1 MNYNRK
7 IMRLELS
14 AEKALNGGYYYAE
27 LLLPAADYEIKD
39 AMQRTRAGGR
49 ENTVEVSILE
59 CDILPDLQDI
69 RLDTFSLD
77 ELNFLAKRL
86 ASLPD
91 EELPVFYA
99 VTEQIFNDADEN
111 PVSIKDLINCTYGL
125 DTVPVAHNVSNLSEL
140 GRFAFENELLS
151 DLEGIPESAV
161 PFLNAE
167 QIGRVQQKNDNGV
180 FEGRLYIPTVHYD
193 RPEIYDGVT
202 LPEEEPENAA
212 FLLKVGAYPKSAFF
226 DEDPALHDLCLP
238 ADSDEL
244 FNVTAKCGE
253 PEINLCFCYEFYS
266 SIPQITSDMFDSMEE
281 IDELN
286 TLAQR
291 IAAMSESEQ
300 TKFKAVLDAENTASI
315 HDALNAAQN
324 LWRYEFT
331 AEPDTADAFFK
342 KYILENTS
350 TEFDSRWLENLL
362 PRNEADKLLGR
373 IGAAVTDYG
382 VISARNGHL
391 FKPVPYDEPEAK
403 ELKTQAM
410 TEEKLDVIE
419 ILDRRAL
426 FSNGRLMPEQIPE
439 GLYAYD
445 LRHSDDGG
453 RFCSI
458 EPKVGVNH
466 GGTVL
471 MRDILDF
478 GESGYIPLDEDTEPN
493 FLGETR
499 QYRSL
504 PRKKPRTKPCR
515 WEVCNM
521 SISTVTTDDL
531 RHMNGKEGLVL
542 QGCGGDPQEWLDGI
556 NELLTDEGI
565 LKDGSKFENI
575 SVFQNGSLTNIL
587 FPFEDG
593 VEIDMGKLAMWR
605 LHSHEQFGGTW
616 LSDYVPNRLGGF
628 ITEHEPDKI
637 KPDCRLIGE
646 DGNIFNLMGLAART
660 LRHNGLAEQAT
671 EMAGRIHECGS
682 YDEALCIIG
691 EYVNITGSEES
702 EDEDEG
708 MGMRL

>member
-14 AEKALNGGYYYAE
+14 AENPVHGGYYYAE

-39 AMQRTRAGGR
+39 AMQRTRAVGR

-59 CDILPDLQDI
+59 CDILPEMQDI

-125 DTVPVAHNVSNLSEL
+125 DTVPVAHNVSNLAEL

-167 QIGRVQQKNDNGV
+167 QIGRVQQKNDKGI
-180 FEGRLYIPTVHYD
+180 FEGNLYIPTVHYD
-193 RPEIYDGVT
+193 RPEVYDGKS
-202 LPEEEPENAA
+202 LPEEEAENSV
-212 FLLKVGAYPKSAFF
+212 FLLKVGSYPKHSFSAGT
-226 DEDPALHDLCLP
+226 PALYDLRLP
-238 ADSDEL
+238 ANSDKL
-244 FNVTAKCGE
+244 FNITRACGE

-266 SIPQITSDMFDSMEE
+266 SVPQITSDMFESMEE

-286 TLAQR
+286 SLAQR
-291 IAAMSESEQ
+291 ITRMSEAEQ
-300 TKFKAVLDAENTASI
+300 VKFKAILDAENTASI
-315 HDALNAAQN
+315 QDALNVAQN

-350 TEFDSRWLENLL
+350 TEFDSKWLENLL

-373 IGAAVTDYG
+373 IGATLTDYG

-403 ELKTQAM
+403 ELKTQAL

-419 ILDRRAL
+419 VLDRRAL

-445 LRHSDDGG
+445 LRHSDDGD

-493 FLGETR
+493 FLGETM
-499 QYRSL
+499 
-504 PRKKPRTKPCR
+504 T
-515 WEVCNM
+515 
-521 SISTVTTDDL
+521 
-531 RHMNGKEGLVL
+531 
-542 QGCGGDPQEWLDGI
+542 
-556 NELLTDEGI
+556 
-565 LKDGSKFENI
+565 
-575 SVFQNGSLTNIL
+575 
-587 FPFEDG
+587 
-593 VEIDMGKLAMWR
+593 
-605 LHSHEQFGGTW
+605 
-616 LSDYVPNRLGGF
+616 
-628 ITEHEPDKI
+628 
-637 KPDCRLIGE
+637 
-646 DGNIFNLMGLAART
+646 
-660 LRHNGLAEQAT
+660 AT
-671 EMAGRIHECGS
+671 EFAEE
-682 YDEALCIIG
+682 EAQDK
-691 EYVNITGSEES
+691 TMQT
-702 EDEDEG
+702 EG
-708 MGMRL
+708 MGMSL

>member
-1 MNYNRK
+1 MTYNRK

-27 LLLPAADYEIKD
+27 LLLPAADYELKD
-39 AMQRTRAGGR
+39 AMQRARAVGR

-59 CDILPDLQDI
+59 CDILPELQDI

-77 ELNFLAKRL
+77 ELNFFAKRL

-151 DLEGIPESAV
+151 DLEDIPESAV

-202 LPEEEPENAA
+202 LPDEEPKNAA
-212 FLLKVGAYPKSAFF
+212 FLLKVGAYPKSAFS

-244 FNVTAKCGE
+244 FNVTDKCGE

-300 TKFKAVLDAENTASI
+300 TKFKAVLNAENTATLKG
-315 HDALNAAQN
+315 ALDIAQN
-324 LWRYEFT
+324 LWRYEFA
-331 AEPDTADAFFK
+331 AEPDTADTFFK
-342 KYILENTS
+342 DYVAENADTR
-350 TEFDSRWLENLL
+350 FDNRWLGGLFA
-362 PRNEADKLLGR
+362 RNEGERLLGR
-373 IGAAVTDYG
+373 IGATLTDYG
-382 VISARNGHL
+382 VVSARNGHL

-403 ELKTQAM
+403 ELKTQAL

-445 LRHSDDGG
+445 LRHSDDGD

-493 FLGETR
+493 FLGET
-499 QYRSL
+499 
-504 PRKKPRTKPCR
+504 
-515 WEVCNM
+515 M
-521 SISTVTTDDL
+521 TVSEFAEEEAQDET
-531 RHMNGKEGLVL
+531 L
-542 QGCGGDPQEWLDGI
+542 QMGG
-556 NELLTDEGI
+556 
-565 LKDGSKFENI
+565 
-575 SVFQNGSLTNIL
+575 
-587 FPFEDG
+587 
-593 VEIDMGKLAMWR
+593 M
-605 LHSHEQFGGTW
+605 
-616 LSDYVPNRLGGF
+616 
-628 ITEHEPDKI
+628 
-637 KPDCRLIGE
+637 
-646 DGNIFNLMGLAART
+646 
-660 LRHNGLAEQAT
+660 
-671 EMAGRIHECGS
+671 
-682 YDEALCIIG
+682 
-691 EYVNITGSEES
+691 
-702 EDEDEG
+702 
-708 MGMRL
+708 

>member
-27 LLLPAADYEIKD
+27 LLLPAADYEVKD
-39 AMQRTRAGGR
+39 AMQRTRAVGR

-59 CDILPDLQDI
+59 CDILPELQDI

-77 ELNFLAKRL
+77 ELNFFAKRL
-86 ASLPD
+86 SSLPN

-125 DTVPVAHNVSNLSEL
+125 DTVPVAHNVSNLAEL

-212 FLLKVGAYPKSAFF
+212 FLLKVGAYPKSAFS

-244 FNVTAKCGE
+244 FNVTDKCGE

-300 TKFKAVLDAENTASI
+300 TKFKAVLNAENTATLKG
-315 HDALNAAQN
+315 ALDIAQN
-324 LWRYEFT
+324 LWRYEFA
-331 AEPDTADAFFK
+331 AEPDTADTFFK
-342 KYILENTS
+342 DYVAENADTR
-350 TEFDSRWLENLL
+350 FDNRWLGGLFA
-362 PRNEADKLLGR
+362 RNEGERLLGR
-373 IGAAVTDYG
+373 LGATLTDYG
-382 VISARNGHL
+382 VISTRNGHL

-403 ELKTQAM
+403 ELKTQAL

-419 ILDRRAL
+419 VLDRRAL
-426 FSNGRLMPEQIPE
+426 FSNGRLMPEEIPE

-445 LRHSDDGG
+445 LRHSDDGD

-493 FLGETR
+493 FLGDEMTPSEFAEEEVQDET
-499 QYRSL
+499 
-504 PRKKPRTKPCR
+504 
-515 WEVCNM
+515 
-521 SISTVTTDDL
+521 
-531 RHMNGKEGLVL
+531 L
-542 QGCGGDPQEWLDGI
+542 QMGG
-556 NELLTDEGI
+556 
-565 LKDGSKFENI
+565 
-575 SVFQNGSLTNIL
+575 
-587 FPFEDG
+587 
-593 VEIDMGKLAMWR
+593 M
-605 LHSHEQFGGTW
+605 
-616 LSDYVPNRLGGF
+616 
-628 ITEHEPDKI
+628 
-637 KPDCRLIGE
+637 
-646 DGNIFNLMGLAART
+646 
-660 LRHNGLAEQAT
+660 
-671 EMAGRIHECGS
+671 
-682 YDEALCIIG
+682 
-691 EYVNITGSEES
+691 
-702 EDEDEG
+702 
-708 MGMRL
+708 

>member
-1 MNYNRK
+1 MTYNKK
-7 IMRLELS
+7 IMKLELS
-14 AEKALNGGYYYAE
+14 AENPVHGGYYYAE

-39 AMQRTRAGGR
+39 AMQRARAVGR

-59 CDILPDLQDI
+59 CDILPELQDI

-86 ASLPD
+86 ASLPN

-99 VTEQIFNDADEN
+99 VTERIFNDADEN
-111 PVSIKDLINCTYGL
+111 PVSIKDLINCTYSL
-125 DTVPVAHNVSNLSEL
+125 DTVPVAHNVSNLAEL

-151 DLEGIPESAV
+151 VLDGIPESAV

-193 RPEIYDGVT
+193 RPEVYDGKS
-202 LPEEEPENAA
+202 LPEEEAENSV
-212 FLLKVGAYPKSAFF
+212 FLLKVGSYPKQSFSAGT
-226 DEDPALHDLCLP
+226 PALYDLRLP
-238 ADSDEL
+238 ADSDKL
-244 FNVTAKCGE
+244 FNITRACGE

-266 SIPQITSDMFDSMEE
+266 SVPQITSDMFESMEG

-286 TLAQR
+286 CLAQR
-291 IAAMSESEQ
+291 ITRMSEAEQ
-300 TKFKAVLDAENTASI
+300 VKFKAVLDAENTASI
-315 HDALNAAQN
+315 HDALNVAQN
-324 LWRYEFT
+324 LWRYKFT

-391 FKPVPYDEPEAK
+391 FEPVPYDEPEAK

-419 ILDRRAL
+419 VLDRRAL

-493 FLGETR
+493 FLGET
-499 QYRSL
+499 
-504 PRKKPRTKPCR
+504 
-515 WEVCNM
+515 M
-521 SISTVTTDDL
+521 TVSEFAEEEAQDET
-531 RHMNGKEGLVL
+531 M
-542 QGCGGDPQEWLDGI
+542 QMGGMQL
-556 NELLTDEGI
+556 
-565 LKDGSKFENI
+565 
-575 SVFQNGSLTNIL
+575 
-587 FPFEDG
+587 
-593 VEIDMGKLAMWR
+593 
-605 LHSHEQFGGTW
+605 
-616 LSDYVPNRLGGF
+616 
-628 ITEHEPDKI
+628 
-637 KPDCRLIGE
+637 
-646 DGNIFNLMGLAART
+646 
-660 LRHNGLAEQAT
+660 
-671 EMAGRIHECGS
+671 
-682 YDEALCIIG
+682 
-691 EYVNITGSEES
+691 
-702 EDEDEG
+702 
-708 MGMRL
+708 

>member
-39 AMQRTRAGGR
+39 AMQRTRAVGR

-59 CDILPDLQDI
+59 CDILPELQDI

-91 EELPVFYA
+91 EELPMFYA

-125 DTVPVAHNVSNLSEL
+125 DTVPVAHNVSNLAEL

-180 FEGRLYIPTVHYD
+180 FEGRLYIPTVHYE
-193 RPEIYDGVT
+193 RPEVYDGVT
-202 LPEEEPENAA
+202 LPEEEPENAT
-212 FLLKVGAYPKSAFF
+212 FLLKVGAYPKSTFS
-226 DEDPALHDLCLP
+226 DEDPALHDLRLP

-244 FNVTAKCGE
+244 FNVTDKCGE
-253 PEINLCFCYEFYS
+253 PEIDLCFCYEFYS

-300 TKFKAVLDAENTASI
+300 VMFKAVLDAENTASI
-315 HDALNAAQN
+315 QDALNVAQN
-324 LWRYEFT
+324 LWRYEFA
-331 AEPDTADAFFK
+331 AEPDTADGFFK
-342 KYILENTS
+342 KYIYENTS
-350 TEFDSRWLENLL
+350 TEFDSKWLENLL

-391 FKPVPYDEPEAK
+391 FEPVPYDEPEVK
-403 ELKTQAM
+403 EIEEQAM
-410 TEEKLDVIE
+410 TDEKLDVIE
-419 ILDRRAL
+419 ILDRKAL
-426 FSNGRLMPEQIPE
+426 FSNGRLMPEEIPE

-445 LRHSDDGG
+445 LRHSDDGS

-458 EPKVGVNH
+458 EPRVGVNH
-466 GGTVL
+466 GGTILLKEV
-471 MRDILDF
+471 LDF
-478 GESGYIPLDEDTEPN
+478 GEQGYIALDDDTEPN
-493 FLGETR
+493 FTGEEMT
-499 QYRSL
+499 
-504 PRKKPRTKPCR
+504 
-515 WEVCNM
+515 
-521 SISTVTTDDL
+521 
-531 RHMNGKEGLVL
+531 
-542 QGCGGDPQEWLDGI
+542 
-556 NELLTDEGI
+556 
-565 LKDGSKFENI
+565 
-575 SVFQNGSLTNIL
+575 
-587 FPFEDG
+587 
-593 VEIDMGKLAMWR
+593 
-605 LHSHEQFGGTW
+605 
-616 LSDYVPNRLGGF
+616 
-628 ITEHEPDKI
+628 
-637 KPDCRLIGE
+637 
-646 DGNIFNLMGLAART
+646 
-660 LRHNGLAEQAT
+660 AEEFAEEET
-671 EMAGRIHECGS
+671 I
-682 YDEALCIIG
+682 DEALQMG
-691 EYVNITGSEES
+691 
-702 EDEDEG
+702 G
-708 MGMRL
+708 M

>member
-14 AEKALNGGYYYAE
+14 AENPVHGGYYYAE
-27 LLLPAADYEIKD
+27 LLLPAADYELKD
-39 AMQRTRAGGR
+39 AMQRTRAVGR

-59 CDILPDLQDI
+59 CDILPELQDI
-69 RLDTFSLD
+69 RLDTFRLD

-86 ASLPD
+86 ASLPN

-99 VTEQIFNDADEN
+99 VTEQVFNDTDEN

-125 DTVPVAHNVSNLSEL
+125 DTVPVAHNVSNLAEL

-193 RPEIYDGVT
+193 RPEIYDGKS
-202 LPEEEPENAA
+202 LPEEETENSV
-212 FLLKVGAYPKSAFF
+212 FLLKVGSYPKQSFS

-244 FNVTAKCGE
+244 FNVTDKCGE

-266 SIPQITSDMFDSMEE
+266 SVPQITSDMFESMEE

-286 TLAQR
+286 SLAQR
-291 IAAMSESEQ
+291 ITRMSEAEQ
-300 TKFKAVLDAENTASI
+300 VKFKAVLDAENTASI
-315 HDALNAAQN
+315 HDALNATQN

-342 KYILENTS
+342 KYIFENTS
-350 TEFDSRWLENLL
+350 TEFDSKWLENLL

-373 IGAAVTDYG
+373 LGATLTDYG

-403 ELKTQAM
+403 ELKTQAL

-419 ILDRRAL
+419 VLDRRAL
-426 FSNGRLMPEQIPE
+426 FSNGRLMPEEIPE

-445 LRHSDDGG
+445 LRHSDDGD

-493 FLGETR
+493 FLGET
-499 QYRSL
+499 
-504 PRKKPRTKPCR
+504 
-515 WEVCNM
+515 M
-521 SISTVTTDDL
+521 TVS
-531 RHMNGKEGLVL
+531 E
-542 QGCGGDPQEWLDGI
+542 
-556 NELLTDEGI
+556 
-565 LKDGSKFENI
+565 F
-575 SVFQNGSLTNIL
+575 
-587 FPFEDG
+587 
-593 VEIDMGKLAMWR
+593 
-605 LHSHEQFGGTW
+605 
-616 LSDYVPNRLGGF
+616 
-628 ITEHEPDKI
+628 
-637 KPDCRLIGE
+637 
-646 DGNIFNLMGLAART
+646 
-660 LRHNGLAEQAT
+660 AEEEAQ
-671 EMAGRIHECGS
+671 
-682 YDEALCIIG
+682 DEAMQ
-691 EYVNITGSEES
+691 
-702 EDEDEG
+702 
-708 MGMRL
+708 MGGI

>member
-1 MNYNRK
+1 MTYNRK

-27 LLLPAADYEIKD
+27 LLLPAAGYEIKD
-39 AMQRTRAGGR
+39 AMQRTRAVGR

-59 CDILPDLQDI
+59 CDILPELQDI

-99 VTEQIFNDADEN
+99 VTEQIFNEADEN
-111 PVSIKDLINCTYGL
+111 PVSIKDLINCTYSL

-212 FLLKVGAYPKSAFF
+212 FLLKVGAYPKSTFS
-226 DEDPALHDLCLP
+226 DEDPALHDLRLP

-244 FNVTAKCGE
+244 FNVTDKCGE
-253 PEINLCFCYEFYS
+253 PEIDLCFCYEFYS

-300 TKFKAVLDAENTASI
+300 VMFKAVLDAENTASI
-315 HDALNAAQN
+315 QDAMNVAQN
-324 LWRYEFT
+324 LWRYEFS
-331 AEPDTADAFFK
+331 AMPDTADAFFK
-342 KYILENTS
+342 NYVAENADTR
-350 TEFDSRWLENLL
+350 FDSRWLGGLFA
-362 PRNEADKLLGR
+362 RNEGERLLGR
-373 IGAAVTDYG
+373 LGATLTDYG

-391 FKPVPYDEPEAK
+391 FEPVPYDEPEVK
-403 ELKTQAM
+403 EIEEQAM
-410 TEEKLDVIE
+410 TDEKLDVIE
-419 ILDRRAL
+419 ILDRKAL
-426 FSNGRLMPEQIPE
+426 FSNGRLMPEEIPE

-445 LRHSDDGG
+445 LRHSDDGS

-458 EPKVGVNH
+458 EPRVGVNH
-466 GGTVL
+466 GGTILLKEV
-471 MRDILDF
+471 LDF
-478 GESGYIPLDEDTEPN
+478 GEQGYIALDDDTEPN
-493 FLGETR
+493 FTGEEMTP
-499 QYRSL
+499 S
-504 PRKKPRTKPCR
+504 
-515 WEVCNM
+515 E
-521 SISTVTTDDL
+521 
-531 RHMNGKEGLVL
+531 
-542 QGCGGDPQEWLDGI
+542 
-556 NELLTDEGI
+556 
-565 LKDGSKFENI
+565 F
-575 SVFQNGSLTNIL
+575 
-587 FPFEDG
+587 
-593 VEIDMGKLAMWR
+593 
-605 LHSHEQFGGTW
+605 
-616 LSDYVPNRLGGF
+616 
-628 ITEHEPDKI
+628 
-637 KPDCRLIGE
+637 
-646 DGNIFNLMGLAART
+646 
-660 LRHNGLAEQAT
+660 AEEEAQ
-671 EMAGRIHECGS
+671 
-682 YDEALCIIG
+682 DEALQMG
-691 EYVNITGSEES
+691 
-702 EDEDEG
+702 G
-708 MGMRL
+708 M

>member
-1 MNYNRK
+1 MTYNRK

-39 AMQRTRAGGR
+39 AMQRTRAVGR

-59 CDILPDLQDI
+59 CDILPEMQDI

-77 ELNFLAKRL
+77 EQNFLAKRL

-125 DTVPVAHNVSNLSEL
+125 DTVPVAHNVSNLAEL

-167 QIGRVQQKNDNGV
+167 QIGRVQQKNDKGI
-180 FEGRLYIPTVHYD
+180 FEGNLYIPTVHYD
-193 RPEIYDGVT
+193 RPEVYDGKS
-202 LPEEEPENAA
+202 LPEEEAENSV
-212 FLLKVGAYPKSAFF
+212 FLLKVGSYPKHSFSAGT
-226 DEDPALHDLCLP
+226 PALYDLRLP
-238 ADSDEL
+238 ANSDKL
-244 FNVTAKCGE
+244 FNITRACGE

-266 SIPQITSDMFDSMEE
+266 SVPQITSDMFESMEE

-286 TLAQR
+286 SLAQR
-291 IAAMSESEQ
+291 ITRMSEAEQ
-300 TKFKAVLDAENTASI
+300 VKFKAILDAENTASI
-315 HDALNAAQN
+315 QDALNVAQN

-403 ELKTQAM
+403 ELKTQAL

-419 ILDRRAL
+419 VLDRRAL

-445 LRHSDDGG
+445 LRHSDDGD

-493 FLGETR
+493 FLGETMTV
-499 QYRSL
+499 SEFAEE
-504 PRKKPRTKPCR
+504 
-515 WEVCNM
+515 EVQDE
-521 SISTVTTDDL
+521 T
-531 RHMNGKEGLVL
+531 L
-542 QGCGGDPQEWLDGI
+542 QMGG
-556 NELLTDEGI
+556 
-565 LKDGSKFENI
+565 
-575 SVFQNGSLTNIL
+575 
-587 FPFEDG
+587 
-593 VEIDMGKLAMWR
+593 M
-605 LHSHEQFGGTW
+605 
-616 LSDYVPNRLGGF
+616 
-628 ITEHEPDKI
+628 
-637 KPDCRLIGE
+637 
-646 DGNIFNLMGLAART
+646 
-660 LRHNGLAEQAT
+660 
-671 EMAGRIHECGS
+671 
-682 YDEALCIIG
+682 
-691 EYVNITGSEES
+691 
-702 EDEDEG
+702 
-708 MGMRL
+708 

>member
-14 AEKALNGGYYYAE
+14 AENPVHGGYYYAE

-39 AMQRTRAGGR
+39 AMQRTRAVGR

-59 CDILPDLQDI
+59 CDILPELQDI
-69 RLDTFSLD
+69 RLDTFRLD

-86 ASLPD
+86 ASLPN

-99 VTEQIFNDADEN
+99 VTEQVFNDTDEN

-125 DTVPVAHNVSNLSEL
+125 DTVPVAHNVSNLAEL

-193 RPEIYDGVT
+193 RPEIYDGKS
-202 LPEEEPENAA
+202 LPEEETENSV
-212 FLLKVGAYPKSAFF
+212 FLLKVGSYPKQSFS

-244 FNVTAKCGE
+244 FNVTDKCGE

-266 SIPQITSDMFDSMEE
+266 SVPQITSDMFESMEE

-286 TLAQR
+286 SLAQR
-291 IAAMSESEQ
+291 ITRMSEAEQ
-300 TKFKAVLDAENTASI
+300 VKFKAVLDAENTASI
-315 HDALNAAQN
+315 HDALNATQN

-342 KYILENTS
+342 KYIFENTS
-350 TEFDSRWLENLL
+350 TEFDSKWLENLL

-373 IGAAVTDYG
+373 LGATLTDYG

-403 ELKTQAM
+403 ELKTQAL

-419 ILDRRAL
+419 VLDRRAL
-426 FSNGRLMPEQIPE
+426 FSNGRLMPEEIPE

-445 LRHSDDGG
+445 LRHSDDGD

-493 FLGETR
+493 FLGET
-499 QYRSL
+499 
-504 PRKKPRTKPCR
+504 
-515 WEVCNM
+515 M
-521 SISTVTTDDL
+521 TVS
-531 RHMNGKEGLVL
+531 E
-542 QGCGGDPQEWLDGI
+542 
-556 NELLTDEGI
+556 
-565 LKDGSKFENI
+565 F
-575 SVFQNGSLTNIL
+575 
-587 FPFEDG
+587 
-593 VEIDMGKLAMWR
+593 
-605 LHSHEQFGGTW
+605 
-616 LSDYVPNRLGGF
+616 
-628 ITEHEPDKI
+628 
-637 KPDCRLIGE
+637 
-646 DGNIFNLMGLAART
+646 
-660 LRHNGLAEQAT
+660 AEEEAQ
-671 EMAGRIHECGS
+671 
-682 YDEALCIIG
+682 DEAMQ
-691 EYVNITGSEES
+691 
-702 EDEDEG
+702 
-708 MGMRL
+708 MGGI

>member
-1 MNYNRK
+1 MIYNRK

-59 CDILPDLQDI
+59 CDILPEMQDI

-111 PVSIKDLINCTYGL
+111 PVSIKGLINCTYGL

-167 QIGRVQQKNDNGV
+167 QIGRVQQKNDSGV

-212 FLLKVGAYPKSAFF
+212 FLLKVGAYPKSAFS

-244 FNVTAKCGE
+244 FNVTDKCGE
-253 PEINLCFCYEFYS
+253 PEINLCFCYEFNS

-286 TLAQR
+286 SLAQR
-291 IAAMSESEQ
+291 ITRMSEAEQ
-300 TKFKAVLDAENTASI
+300 VKFKAILDAENTASI
-315 HDALNAAQN
+315 QDALDAAQN

-331 AEPDTADAFFK
+331 AESHSADTFFK
-342 KYILENTS
+342 EYLSENTD
-350 TEFDSRWLENLL
+350 TRFDRKWFDRLYAQREGEQLL
-362 PRNEADKLLGR
+362 KRLG
-373 IGAAVTDYG
+373 ATLTDYG
-382 VISARNGHL
+382 VVSARNGHL

-403 ELKTQAM
+403 ELKTQAL

-419 ILDRRAL
+419 VLDRRAL
-426 FSNGRLMPEQIPE
+426 FSNGRLMPEQIPD

-445 LRHSDDGG
+445 LRHSDDGD

-471 MRDILDF
+471 MRDVLDF

-493 FLGETR
+493 FLGDEMTPSEFAEEEAQDETM
-499 QYRSL
+499 Q
-504 PRKKPRTKPCR
+504 
-515 WEVCNM
+515 M
-521 SISTVTTDDL
+521 
-531 RHMNGKEGLVL
+531 
-542 QGCGGDPQEWLDGI
+542 GG
-556 NELLTDEGI
+556 
-565 LKDGSKFENI
+565 
-575 SVFQNGSLTNIL
+575 
-587 FPFEDG
+587 
-593 VEIDMGKLAMWR
+593 M
-605 LHSHEQFGGTW
+605 
-616 LSDYVPNRLGGF
+616 
-628 ITEHEPDKI
+628 
-637 KPDCRLIGE
+637 
-646 DGNIFNLMGLAART
+646 
-660 LRHNGLAEQAT
+660 
-671 EMAGRIHECGS
+671 
-682 YDEALCIIG
+682 
-691 EYVNITGSEES
+691 
-702 EDEDEG
+702 
-708 MGMRL
+708 

>member
-1 MNYNRK
+1 MTYNRK

-14 AEKALNGGYYYAE
+14 AENPVHGGYYYAE

-39 AMQRTRAGGR
+39 AMQRTRAVGR

-59 CDILPDLQDI
+59 CDILPELQDI

-77 ELNFLAKRL
+77 ELNFFVKRL
-86 ASLPD
+86 SSLPD

-99 VTEQIFNDADEN
+99 VTDEVFRAADNDGL
-111 PVSIKDLINCTYGL
+111 VSIKDLINSTYGL
-125 DTVPVAHNVSNLSEL
+125 DTVPIASGISGPEAL
-140 GRFAFENELLS
+140 GRFTIENGLLS
-151 DLEGIPESAV
+151 DLDDIPESAV

-167 QIGRVQQKNDNGV
+167 QVGRVQQKNDSGV

-212 FLLKVGAYPKSAFF
+212 FLLKVGAYPKSAFS

-244 FNVTAKCGE
+244 FNVTDKCGE

-300 TKFKAVLDAENTASI
+300 TKFKAVLNAEDTATLKGVLDI
-315 HDALNAAQN
+315 AQN

-373 IGAAVTDYG
+373 LGAAVTDYG

-419 ILDRRAL
+419 VLDRRAL

-439 GLYAYD
+439 SLYAYD
-445 LRHSDDGG
+445 FRHSDDGD

-478 GESGYIPLDEDTEPN
+478 GESGHIPLDEDTEPN
-493 FLGETR
+493 FLGEEMTAEEFAEEETFDESM
-499 QYRSL
+499 Q
-504 PRKKPRTKPCR
+504 
-515 WEVCNM
+515 M
-521 SISTVTTDDL
+521 
-531 RHMNGKEGLVL
+531 
-542 QGCGGDPQEWLDGI
+542 GG
-556 NELLTDEGI
+556 
-565 LKDGSKFENI
+565 
-575 SVFQNGSLTNIL
+575 
-587 FPFEDG
+587 
-593 VEIDMGKLAMWR
+593 M
-605 LHSHEQFGGTW
+605 
-616 LSDYVPNRLGGF
+616 
-628 ITEHEPDKI
+628 
-637 KPDCRLIGE
+637 
-646 DGNIFNLMGLAART
+646 
-660 LRHNGLAEQAT
+660 
-671 EMAGRIHECGS
+671 
-682 YDEALCIIG
+682 
-691 EYVNITGSEES
+691 
-702 EDEDEG
+702 
-708 MGMRL
+708 

>member
-1 MNYNRK
+1 MDYNRK

-14 AEKALNGGYYYAE
+14 AEKALNDGYYYAE

-39 AMQRTRAGGR
+39 AMQRARAVGR

-59 CDILPDLQDI
+59 CDILPELQDI

-86 ASLPD
+86 ASLPN

-99 VTEQIFNDADEN
+99 VTERIFNDADEN
-111 PVSIKDLINCTYGL
+111 PVSIKDLINCTYSL
-125 DTVPVAHNVSNLSEL
+125 DTVPVAHNVSNLAEL

-151 DLEGIPESAV
+151 DLDGIPESAV

-193 RPEIYDGVT
+193 RPEVYDGKS
-202 LPEEEPENAA
+202 LPEEEAENSV
-212 FLLKVGAYPKSAFF
+212 FLLKVGSYPKQSFSAGT
-226 DEDPALHDLCLP
+226 PALYDLRLP
-238 ADSDEL
+238 ADSDKL
-244 FNVTAKCGE
+244 FNITRACGE

-266 SIPQITSDMFDSMEE
+266 SVPQITSDMFESMEG

-286 TLAQR
+286 CLAQR
-291 IAAMSESEQ
+291 ITRMSEAEQ
-300 TKFKAVLDAENTASI
+300 VKFKAVLDAENTASI
-315 HDALNAAQN
+315 HDTLNAAQN

-331 AEPDTADAFFK
+331 AEPDTADTFFK
-342 KYILENTS
+342 KYIYENTS
-350 TEFDSRWLENLL
+350 TEFDSKWLENLL

-373 IGAAVTDYG
+373 LGAAVTDYG

-403 ELKTQAM
+403 ELKTQAL

-419 ILDRRAL
+419 VLDRRAL

-445 LRHSDDGG
+445 LRHSDDGD

-466 GGTVL
+466 GGTIL

-493 FLGETR
+493 FLGDEMTPSEFAEEEVQDET
-499 QYRSL
+499 
-504 PRKKPRTKPCR
+504 
-515 WEVCNM
+515 
-521 SISTVTTDDL
+521 
-531 RHMNGKEGLVL
+531 L
-542 QGCGGDPQEWLDGI
+542 QMGG
-556 NELLTDEGI
+556 
-565 LKDGSKFENI
+565 
-575 SVFQNGSLTNIL
+575 
-587 FPFEDG
+587 
-593 VEIDMGKLAMWR
+593 M
-605 LHSHEQFGGTW
+605 
-616 LSDYVPNRLGGF
+616 
-628 ITEHEPDKI
+628 
-637 KPDCRLIGE
+637 
-646 DGNIFNLMGLAART
+646 
-660 LRHNGLAEQAT
+660 
-671 EMAGRIHECGS
+671 
-682 YDEALCIIG
+682 
-691 EYVNITGSEES
+691 
-702 EDEDEG
+702 
-708 MGMRL
+708 

>member
-39 AMQRTRAGGR
+39 AMQKARAVGR

-59 CDILPDLQDI
+59 CDILPELQDI

-86 ASLPD
+86 VSLTD

-99 VTEQIFNDADEN
+99 VTDEVFRAADNDGL
-111 PVSIKDLINCTYGL
+111 VSIKDLINSTYGL

-151 DLEGIPESAV
+151 DLEDIPESAV

-193 RPEIYDGVT
+193 RPEVYDGVT
-202 LPEEEPENAA
+202 LPDEESEPSDFAIRLLVSGTPEHIKGDPVDRAIWLNLPMASDILANYAAA
-212 FLLKVGAYPKSAFF
+212 FN
-226 DEDPALHDLCLP
+226 E
-238 ADSDEL
+238 ADIGDCVYYDFES
-244 FNVTAKCGE
+244 V
-253 PEINLCFCYEFYS
+253 
-266 SIPQITSDMFDSMEE
+266 IPQITSEMFGSMEE

-300 TKFKAVLDAENTASI
+300 VKFKSVLEAENTASI
-315 HDALNAAQN
+315 QDALNVAQN
-324 LWRYEFT
+324 LWRYKFT

-342 KYILENTS
+342 KYIFENTS
-350 TEFDSRWLENLL
+350 TEFDSKWLENLL

-373 IGAAVTDYG
+373 ISAAVTDYG
-382 VISARNGHL
+382 VISARNGRL
-391 FKPVPYDEPEAK
+391 FKPVPYDEPEVK
-403 ELKTQAM
+403 ELKTQAL

-419 ILDRRAL
+419 VLDRRAL

-445 LRHSDDGG
+445 LRHSDDGD

-493 FLGETR
+493 FLGEEMTAEEFAEEE
-499 QYRSL
+499 
-504 PRKKPRTKPCR
+504 T
-515 WEVCNM
+515 
-521 SISTVTTDDL
+521 
-531 RHMNGKEGLVL
+531 
-542 QGCGGDPQEWLDGI
+542 LD
-556 NELLTDEGI
+556 E
-565 LKDGSKFENI
+565 SM
-575 SVFQNGSLTNIL
+575 Q
-587 FPFEDG
+587 
-593 VEIDMGKLAMWR
+593 
-605 LHSHEQFGGTW
+605 
-616 LSDYVPNRLGGF
+616 LGG
-628 ITEHEPDKI
+628 
-637 KPDCRLIGE
+637 
-646 DGNIFNLMGLAART
+646 M
-660 LRHNGLAEQAT
+660 
-671 EMAGRIHECGS
+671 
-682 YDEALCIIG
+682 
-691 EYVNITGSEES
+691 
-702 EDEDEG
+702 
-708 MGMRL
+708 

>member
-14 AEKALNGGYYYAE
+14 AENPVHGGYYYAE

-39 AMQRTRAGGR
+39 AMQRTHAVGR

-59 CDILPDLQDI
+59 CDILPELQDI

-86 ASLPD
+86 SFLPN

-167 QIGRVQQKNDNGV
+167 QIGRVQQKNDSGA

-202 LPEEEPENAA
+202 LPDEESSDFAIRLLVSGTPEHIKGDPVDRAIWLNLPMASDILANYAAA
-212 FLLKVGAYPKSAFF
+212 FN
-226 DEDPALHDLCLP
+226 E
-238 ADSDEL
+238 ADIGDCVYYDFES
-244 FNVTAKCGE
+244 V
-253 PEINLCFCYEFYS
+253 
-266 SIPQITSDMFDSMEE
+266 IPQITSEMFGSMSDVQAINKLAAE
-281 IDELN
+281 IN
-286 TLAQR
+286 
-291 IAAMSESEQ
+291 IMSETEQ
-300 TKFKAVLDAENTASI
+300 VKFKAILDAENMASI
-315 HDALNAAQN
+315 QDVLNAAQN

-331 AEPDTADAFFK
+331 AEPDTADTFFK
-342 KYILENTS
+342 KYIFENTS
-350 TEFDSRWLENLL
+350 TEFDSKWLENLL

-373 IGAAVTDYG
+373 LGATLTDYG
-382 VISARNGHL
+382 VISARNGRL
-391 FKPVPYDEPEAK
+391 FKPVPYNEPEVK
-403 ELKTQAM
+403 KIEEQAL

-419 ILDRRAL
+419 VLDRRAL

-453 RFCSI
+453 
-458 EPKVGVNH
+458 
-466 GGTVL
+466 TVL

-493 FLGETR
+493 FLGDEMTPSEFAEEEVQDET
-499 QYRSL
+499 
-504 PRKKPRTKPCR
+504 
-515 WEVCNM
+515 
-521 SISTVTTDDL
+521 
-531 RHMNGKEGLVL
+531 L
-542 QGCGGDPQEWLDGI
+542 QMGG
-556 NELLTDEGI
+556 
-565 LKDGSKFENI
+565 
-575 SVFQNGSLTNIL
+575 
-587 FPFEDG
+587 
-593 VEIDMGKLAMWR
+593 M
-605 LHSHEQFGGTW
+605 
-616 LSDYVPNRLGGF
+616 
-628 ITEHEPDKI
+628 
-637 KPDCRLIGE
+637 
-646 DGNIFNLMGLAART
+646 
-660 LRHNGLAEQAT
+660 
-671 EMAGRIHECGS
+671 
-682 YDEALCIIG
+682 
-691 EYVNITGSEES
+691 
-702 EDEDEG
+702 
-708 MGMRL
+708 

>member
-27 LLLPAADYEIKD
+27 LLLPATDYEVKD
-39 AMQRTRAGGR
+39 AMQITRAVGR

-59 CDILPDLQDI
+59 CDILPELQYI

-77 ELNFLAKRL
+77 ELNFFAKRL

-111 PVSIKDLINCTYGL
+111 PVSIKDLINCTYSL

-167 QIGRVQQKNDNGV
+167 QIGRVQQKNDKGI
-180 FEGRLYIPTVHYD
+180 FEGNLYIPTVHYD
-193 RPEIYDGVT
+193 RPEVYDGKS
-202 LPEEEPENAA
+202 LPEEEAENSV
-212 FLLKVGAYPKSAFF
+212 FLLKVGSYPKHSFSAGT
-226 DEDPALHDLCLP
+226 PALYDLHLP
-238 ADSDEL
+238 ANSDKL
-244 FNVTAKCGE
+244 FNITRACGE

-266 SIPQITSDMFDSMEE
+266 SVPQITSDMFESMEE

-286 TLAQR
+286 SLAQR
-291 IAAMSESEQ
+291 ITRMSEAEQ
-300 TKFKAVLDAENTASI
+300 VKFKAILDAENTASI
-315 HDALNAAQN
+315 QDALNVAQN

-350 TEFDSRWLENLL
+350 TEFDSKWLENLL

-373 IGAAVTDYG
+373 IGATLTDYG

-403 ELKTQAM
+403 ELKTQAL

-419 ILDRRAL
+419 VLDRRAL

-445 LRHSDDGG
+445 LRHSDDGD

-493 FLGETR
+493 FLGETM
-499 QYRSL
+499 
-504 PRKKPRTKPCR
+504 T
-515 WEVCNM
+515 
-521 SISTVTTDDL
+521 
-531 RHMNGKEGLVL
+531 
-542 QGCGGDPQEWLDGI
+542 
-556 NELLTDEGI
+556 
-565 LKDGSKFENI
+565 
-575 SVFQNGSLTNIL
+575 
-587 FPFEDG
+587 
-593 VEIDMGKLAMWR
+593 
-605 LHSHEQFGGTW
+605 
-616 LSDYVPNRLGGF
+616 
-628 ITEHEPDKI
+628 
-637 KPDCRLIGE
+637 
-646 DGNIFNLMGLAART
+646 
-660 LRHNGLAEQAT
+660 AT
-671 EMAGRIHECGS
+671 EFAEE
-682 YDEALCIIG
+682 EAQDK
-691 EYVNITGSEES
+691 TMQT
-702 EDEDEG
+702 EG
-708 MGMRL
+708 MGMSL

>member
-14 AEKALNGGYYYAE
+14 AENPVHGGYYYAE

-39 AMQRTRAGGR
+39 AMQRARAVGR

-59 CDILPDLQDI
+59 CDILPELQDI

-77 ELNFLAKRL
+77 ELNFFAKRL
-86 ASLPD
+86 GSLPN

-125 DTVPVAHNVSNLSEL
+125 DTVPVAHNVSNLAEL

-193 RPEIYDGVT
+193 RPEIYDGKS
-202 LPEEEPENAA
+202 LPEEETENSV
-212 FLLKVGAYPKSAFF
+212 FLLKVGSYPKQSFSAGT
-226 DEDPALHDLCLP
+226 PALYDLRLP
-238 ADSDEL
+238 ADSDKL
-244 FNVTAKCGE
+244 FNITRACGE

-266 SIPQITSDMFDSMEE
+266 SVPQITSDMFESMEG

-286 TLAQR
+286 CLAQR
-291 IAAMSESEQ
+291 ITRMSEAEQ
-300 TKFKAVLDAENTASI
+300 VKFKAVLDAENTASI
-315 HDALNAAQN
+315 HDALNVAQN

-331 AEPDTADAFFK
+331 ADSHSADTFFK
-342 KYILENTS
+342 EYLSENTD
-350 TEFDSRWLENLL
+350 TRFDRKWLDRLYAQREGEQLL
-362 PRNEADKLLGR
+362 KR

-391 FKPVPYDEPEAK
+391 FKPVPYDETEAK
-403 ELKTQAM
+403 ELKTQAL

-419 ILDRRAL
+419 VLDRRAL

-445 LRHSDDGG
+445 LRHSDDGD

-493 FLGETR
+493 FLGET
-499 QYRSL
+499 
-504 PRKKPRTKPCR
+504 
-515 WEVCNM
+515 M
-521 SISTVTTDDL
+521 TVS
-531 RHMNGKEGLVL
+531 E
-542 QGCGGDPQEWLDGI
+542 
-556 NELLTDEGI
+556 
-565 LKDGSKFENI
+565 F
-575 SVFQNGSLTNIL
+575 
-587 FPFEDG
+587 
-593 VEIDMGKLAMWR
+593 
-605 LHSHEQFGGTW
+605 
-616 LSDYVPNRLGGF
+616 
-628 ITEHEPDKI
+628 
-637 KPDCRLIGE
+637 
-646 DGNIFNLMGLAART
+646 
-660 LRHNGLAEQAT
+660 AEEEAQ
-671 EMAGRIHECGS
+671 
-682 YDEALCIIG
+682 DEAMQMG
-691 EYVNITGSEES
+691 
-702 EDEDEG
+702 G
-708 MGMRL
+708 M

>member
-59 CDILPDLQDI
+59 CDILPELQDI

-77 ELNFLAKRL
+77 ELNVLAKRL
-86 ASLPD
+86 VSLTD

-99 VTEQIFNDADEN
+99 VTDEVFRAADNDGL
-111 PVSIKDLINCTYGL
+111 VSIKDLINSTYGL

-151 DLEGIPESAV
+151 DIEGIPESAV

-167 QIGRVQQKNDNGV
+167 QIGRVQQKNDSGV

-493 FLGETR
+493 FLGET
-499 QYRSL
+499 
-504 PRKKPRTKPCR
+504 
-515 WEVCNM
+515 M
-521 SISTVTTDDL
+521 TVS
-531 RHMNGKEGLVL
+531 E
-542 QGCGGDPQEWLDGI
+542 
-556 NELLTDEGI
+556 
-565 LKDGSKFENI
+565 F
-575 SVFQNGSLTNIL
+575 
-587 FPFEDG
+587 
-593 VEIDMGKLAMWR
+593 
-605 LHSHEQFGGTW
+605 
-616 LSDYVPNRLGGF
+616 
-628 ITEHEPDKI
+628 
-637 KPDCRLIGE
+637 
-646 DGNIFNLMGLAART
+646 
-660 LRHNGLAEQAT
+660 AEEEAQ
-671 EMAGRIHECGS
+671 
-682 YDEALCIIG
+682 DEAMQMG
-691 EYVNITGSEES
+691 
-702 EDEDEG
+702 G
-708 MGMRL
+708 M

>member
-1 MNYNRK
+1 MTYNRK

-39 AMQRTRAGGR
+39 AMQKARAGGR

-59 CDILPDLQDI
+59 CDILPELQDI

-77 ELNFLAKRL
+77 ELNFFAKRL

-91 EELPVFYA
+91 EEMPVFYA
-99 VTEQIFNDADEN
+99 VTDEVFRAADNDGL
-111 PVSIKDLINCTYGL
+111 VSIKDLINCTYGL
-125 DTVPVAHNVSNLSEL
+125 DTVPIASGISGPEAL
-140 GRFAFENELLS
+140 GRFAIENGLLS
-151 DLEGIPESAV
+151 DIDDIPESAI

-167 QIGRVQQKNDNGV
+167 QIGRVQQKNDKGV
-180 FEGRLYIPTVHYD
+180 FAGNYYIPTVHYE
-193 RPEIYDGVT
+193 RPEVYDGVT
-202 LPEEEPENAA
+202 LPEEEPKNAV
-212 FLLKVGAYPKSAFF
+212 FLLKVGAYPKSAFS
-226 DEDPALHDLCLP
+226 DEGPALHDLCLP

-244 FNVTAKCGE
+244 FNVTDKCGE

-300 TKFKAVLDAENTASI
+300 TKFKAILDAENTTSI

-350 TEFDSRWLENLL
+350 AEFDSRWLENLL

-391 FKPVPYDEPEAK
+391 FEPVPYDEPEAK

-419 ILDRRAL
+419 VLDRRAL

-445 LRHSDDGG
+445 LRHSDDGD
-453 RFCSI
+453 RFCAI

-493 FLGETR
+493 FLGDEMTPSEFADEEAQDET
-499 QYRSL
+499 
-504 PRKKPRTKPCR
+504 
-515 WEVCNM
+515 
-521 SISTVTTDDL
+521 
-531 RHMNGKEGLVL
+531 L
-542 QGCGGDPQEWLDGI
+542 QMGG
-556 NELLTDEGI
+556 
-565 LKDGSKFENI
+565 
-575 SVFQNGSLTNIL
+575 
-587 FPFEDG
+587 
-593 VEIDMGKLAMWR
+593 M
-605 LHSHEQFGGTW
+605 
-616 LSDYVPNRLGGF
+616 
-628 ITEHEPDKI
+628 
-637 KPDCRLIGE
+637 
-646 DGNIFNLMGLAART
+646 
-660 LRHNGLAEQAT
+660 
-671 EMAGRIHECGS
+671 
-682 YDEALCIIG
+682 
-691 EYVNITGSEES
+691 
-702 EDEDEG
+702 
-708 MGMRL
+708 

>member
-1 MNYNRK
+1 MTYNRK

-39 AMQRTRAGGR
+39 AMQRVRAVGR

-59 CDILPDLQDI
+59 CDILPELQDI

-99 VTEQIFNDADEN
+99 VTDEVFRAADNDGL
-111 PVSIKDLINCTYGL
+111 VSIKDLINCTYGL

-151 DLEGIPESAV
+151 DIDDIPESAI

-167 QIGRVQQKNDNGV
+167 QIGRVQQKNDKGV
-180 FEGRLYIPTVHYD
+180 FAGNYYIPTVHYE
-193 RPEIYDGVT
+193 RSEVYDGVT
-202 LPEEEPENAA
+202 LPEEEPKNAV
-212 FLLKVGAYPKSAFF
+212 FLLKVGAYPKSAFS
-226 DEDPALHDLCLP
+226 DEDPALHDLCLS

-244 FNVTAKCGE
+244 FNVTDKCGE

-315 HDALNAAQN
+315 HDALNAVQN

-342 KYILENTS
+342 KYIFENTS
-350 TEFDSRWLENLL
+350 TEFDSKWLENLL
-362 PRNEADKLLGR
+362 PRNEANKLLGR
-373 IGAAVTDYG
+373 ISAAVTDYG
-382 VISARNGHL
+382 VISARNGRL
-391 FKPVPYDEPEAK
+391 FKPVPYDEPEVK
-403 ELKTQAM
+403 ELKTQAL

-419 ILDRRAL
+419 VLDRRAL
-426 FSNGRLMPEQIPE
+426 FSNGRLMPERIPE

-445 LRHSDDGG
+445 LRHSDDGD

-493 FLGETR
+493 FLGEEMTAEEFAEEE
-499 QYRSL
+499 
-504 PRKKPRTKPCR
+504 T
-515 WEVCNM
+515 
-521 SISTVTTDDL
+521 
-531 RHMNGKEGLVL
+531 
-542 QGCGGDPQEWLDGI
+542 LD
-556 NELLTDEGI
+556 E
-565 LKDGSKFENI
+565 SM
-575 SVFQNGSLTNIL
+575 Q
-587 FPFEDG
+587 
-593 VEIDMGKLAMWR
+593 
-605 LHSHEQFGGTW
+605 
-616 LSDYVPNRLGGF
+616 LGG
-628 ITEHEPDKI
+628 
-637 KPDCRLIGE
+637 
-646 DGNIFNLMGLAART
+646 M
-660 LRHNGLAEQAT
+660 
-671 EMAGRIHECGS
+671 
-682 YDEALCIIG
+682 
-691 EYVNITGSEES
+691 
-702 EDEDEG
+702 
-708 MGMRL
+708 